1 MKKNIRN
8 IVKKSFATLLLGIP
22 CSISAGEQTIQ
33 LGGGYKYINAA
44 SHNNKLHSGRY
55 FALGYGYTFGNKTK
69 NHFQFQV
76 SNSNKEVLYE
86 IPYVSANTNLDIYQE
101 FNFPFFRN
109 GKFMNYSGFYFGNSF
124 DLNYFPIVDRKNLI
138 WENHLISGLSIRNIY
153 QLSIKSS
160 VNLNLQIPIYSFAF
174 SNSLNRFDG
183 ARPQENL
190 SLWETMD
197 HQIGFADQLF
207 KPNFEIG
214 YLNNIT
220 EKVKVGVFYQTRC
233 NWYER
238 QNGNRTN
245 SIAHVISLKIIY

>member
-1 MKKNIRN
+1 M
-8 IVKKSFATLLLGIP
+8 LLAIP
-22 CSISAGEQTIQ
+22 WNVVAGEQTIKF
-33 LGGGYKYINAA
+33 GGGYKYINAA

-55 FALGYGYTFGNKTK
+55 FELGYGYTFGNKTK

-101 FNFPFFRN
+101 FNFPFYKN
-109 GKFMNYSGFYFGNSF
+109 GKFINYSGFYFGNSF
-124 DLNYFPIVDRKNLI
+124 DLNFFPIVDRKNFI
-138 WENHLISGLSIRNIY
+138 WENHLISGLSFRNLY

-160 VNLNLQIPIYSFAF
+160 ISLNIQIPIYSFAF

-183 ARPQENL
+183 ARPQTNL
-190 SLWETMD
+190 NLWESMD
-197 HQIGFADQLF
+197 HKIGFADQLF

-214 YLNNIT
+214 YLNNIIR
-220 EKVKVGVFYQTRC
+220 KVKVGVFYQTRC

-238 QNGNRTN
+238 QNGIRTN
-245 SIAHVISLKIIY
+245 SIAHVISLRIIY